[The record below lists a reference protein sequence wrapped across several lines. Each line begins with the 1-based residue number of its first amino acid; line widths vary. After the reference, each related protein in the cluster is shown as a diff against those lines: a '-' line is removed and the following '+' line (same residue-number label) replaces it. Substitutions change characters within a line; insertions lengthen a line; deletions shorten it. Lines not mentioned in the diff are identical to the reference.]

1 MQFIQLAAAKGKEAK
16 GNMKNLRR
24 ALGMAFRYKWSIVC
38 STICAFLVAILWG
51 ANIGG
56 VLPIIEIVFKGNSL
70 HTMVDERIERSE
82 KTRDTAQQSVT
93 EAKQKLAT
101 AEGDRRIALEREIKL
116 KEAVVR
122 DEQASIDRTRRY
134 EPWIKKYTPSEAF
147 PTLILVFGVLFFGTV
162 LRCLFLAINMYLVT
176 RVGQRTVLDIQD
188 HVFRNTMRLEV
199 AELEDV
205 NGTGDLISRIRGET
219 ATIATAITTLFG
231 KTMREP
237 LKMAACI
244 AGAAFVNWRLLILS
258 LVVVP
263 VAGFAMLTI
272 ARLTKRAHRKAVEDS
287 ALLLNRLFQAV
298 SYMRL
303 VKAFNM
309 EKHEHERFRETATD
323 VYRKQ
328 MKISLFNALGRTN
341 SEILGVA
348 IISLSAIA
356 GAFLVL
362 NGETHLLGVKLASR
376 QMTPSEIMVF
386 FAFLIGIA
394 DPLRKMGD
402 VYNQIQS
409 GAVSADRVFPL
420 FDQVPR
426 VRDPEKA
433 HSLDGDKPEVAFEG
447 IRFAYEPGID
457 VLKGINVEIPGGS
470 SLAIV
475 GSNGCGKSTLVN
487 LLLRFFD
494 PDQGSVRIGDRDI
507 REYNVDDLRGAL
519 GYVTQ
524 QTMLFDDTIANNI
537 RYGTSAATL
546 QQVMV
551 AARQAHAHE
560 FISELPDGYDTSVGE
575 HGGKLSGGQRQRL
588 ALARAI
594 LKNAPVLVL
603 DEATSQIDPESERL
617 IHRSLA
623 DFTVDRTTL
632 MITHRLSTLDLA
644 DRILVMSDGQ
654 VVDCGTHAELML
666 RCRAYQR
673 LRASQF
679 EEAA

>member
-1 MQFIQLAAAKGKEAK
+1 
-16 GNMKNLRR
+16 MKNLRR
-24 ALGMAFRYKWSIVC
+24 ALGMAFRYKWSLVC

-70 HTMVDERIERSE
+70 HTMVDESIERSE
-82 KTRDTAQQSVT
+82 KTVADA
-93 EAKQKLAT
+93 KLAVKEARISLASGGD
-101 AEGDRRIALEREIKL
+101 AEKCLREINL
-116 KEAVVR
+116 KEAVIR
-122 DEQASIDRTRRY
+122 DERVSLERTRRY
-134 EPWIKKYTPSEAF
+134 GPWVKKYTPAESF
-147 PTLILVFGVLFFGTV
+147 PTLIMVFGVLFLGTV
-162 LRCLFLAINMYLVT
+162 LRCFFLAINMYLVT

-188 HVFRNTMRLEV
+188 HVFRNTLRMEV
-199 AELEDV
+199 SELDDV

-219 ATIATAITTLFG
+219 ATISRAITTLFG
-231 KTMREP
+231 KTLREP

-244 AGAAFVNWRLLILS
+244 GGAAFVNWRLLILS
-258 LVVVP
+258 LIVVP
-263 VAGFAMLTI
+263 IAGFFMLTI
-272 ARLTKRAHRKAVEDS
+272 ARLTKRAHRRAVEDS

-298 SYMRL
+298 SYSRL

-309 EKHEHERFRETATD
+309 EKQEHARFSDTATD

-328 MKISLFNALGRTN
+328 MKISLFNALGRSN

-348 IISLSAIA
+348 IISMSAIA
-356 GAFLVL
+356 GAYLVL
-362 NGETHLLGVKLASR
+362 NGATHIGGLRLASS

-386 FAFLIGIA
+386 FAFLIGVA

-420 FDQVPR
+420 FDQVPN
-426 VRDPEKA
+426 VRDPLTPVK
-433 HSLDGDKPEVAFEG
+433 LDPEQASVEFRD
-447 IRFAYEPGID
+447 IRFAYDPGTD
-457 VLKGINVEIPGGS
+457 VLKSVNVDVPNGS

-475 GSNGCGKSTLVN
+475 GANGCGKSTLIN

-494 PDQGSVRIGDRDI
+494 PGEGSVRIGEHDITDYRVRDVRQSI
-507 REYNVDDLRGAL
+507 

-524 QTMLFDDTIANNI
+524 QTMLFNDTIANNI
-537 RYGTSAATL
+537 RYGCPDATI

-560 FISELPDGYDTSVGE
+560 FIAELPDGYDTSVGE

-594 LKNAPVLVL
+594 LKNAPILVL

-623 DFTVDRTTL
+623 DFTTNRTTL

-644 DRILVMSDGQ
+644 DRILVMNEGQ

-666 RCRAYQR
+666 RCRSYQR